1 MLLFTDRSIWT
12 MVHGIVLGGAALM
25 GLAAALFAMGTMR
38 RAEGLGAATPSQS
51 RPLAQLTM
59 FIAAALWL
67 GVIAGTYIVFPLYR
81 ATPPEGTTDLS
92 QYPRFLIASNPETVW
107 VHAFGMEIKEHMPW
121 IASMLATAV
130 AFVAGRYRS
139 ALVGDP
145 QVRRMAMTLLAI
157 CFMLAAFAA
166 LMGIF
171 AARVAPVE

>member
-1 MLLFTDRSIWT
+1 MLFTDRSILT
-12 MVHGIVLGGAALM
+12 MIHGIVLGGAALM
-25 GLAAALFAMGTMR
+25 GLAAALFAMATMR
-38 RAEGLGAATPSQS
+38 TADGPDVATPSQA

-59 FIAAALWL
+59 FIAMTLWL
-67 GVIAGTYIVFPLYR
+67 AVLAGTYIIFPFYR

-92 QYPRFLIASNPETVW
+92 QYPRFLIDSNPDTVW

-139 ALVGDP
+139 VLLNDA
-145 QVRRMAMTLLAI
+145 QVRIIAMTLLAI
-157 CFMLAAFAA
+157 CFVLASFVG

-171 AARVAPVE
+171 ATRVAPVQ